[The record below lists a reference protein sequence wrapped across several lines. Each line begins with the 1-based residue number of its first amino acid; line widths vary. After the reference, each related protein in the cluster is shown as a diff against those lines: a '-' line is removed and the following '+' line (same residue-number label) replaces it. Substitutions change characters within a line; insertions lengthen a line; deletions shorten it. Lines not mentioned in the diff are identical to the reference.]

1 MNAVTMK
8 SREELLEGMSTN
20 EIIVLQRLLKSK
32 KAVPLD
38 EIIECMG
45 IDPSSK
51 SARHSAIVR
60 MKYLNDKT
68 SQKGWIITRTSGI
81 GRGAKATYSITKK
94 F

>member
-1 MNAVTMK
+1 MSAIAVK
-8 SREELLEGMSTN
+8 SREALLEGLNIYEQSVVN
-20 EIIVLQRLLKSK
+20 KLLNAK
-32 KAVPLD
+32 KEVPLD
-38 EIIECMG
+38 EIITCFG
-45 IDPSSK
+45 IDPTSK

-68 SQKGWIITRTSGI
+68 SQRGWIITRTSGI